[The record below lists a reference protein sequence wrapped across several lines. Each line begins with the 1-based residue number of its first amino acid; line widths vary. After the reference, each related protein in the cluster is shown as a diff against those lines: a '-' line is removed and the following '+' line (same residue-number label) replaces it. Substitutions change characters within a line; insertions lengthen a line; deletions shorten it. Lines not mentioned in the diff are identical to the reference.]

1 MAHSGLGLA
10 YEQEHDF
17 AKAREEYRS
26 ALAQNPGSSF
36 WLAMLARADAR
47 TGNKSAA
54 RKTLREL
61 ERRSKSE
68 FVEPTFVAMIN
79 IGLGD
84 KDAAF
89 ATLRKAI
96 DERSPMLIW
105 LNADPV
111 YDDLHSD
118 SRFTELLLRIGLR
131 H

>member
-1 MAHSGLGLA
+1 
-10 YEQEHDF
+10 
-17 AKAREEYRS
+17 
-26 ALAQNPGSSF
+26 
-36 WLAMLARADAR
+36 
-47 TGNKSAA
+47 
-54 RKTLREL
+54 
-61 ERRSKSE
+61 
-68 FVEPTFVAMIN
+68 MIN

-131 H
+131 HQVRSGIKPLEMWAKRTSTAPHGNWNSHQ